1 MAEESEFEVL
11 LAEPFGQALEM
22 VEAALKNEAFEVVT
36 RFDVQRTM
44 KDKLNVGL
52 RPYVILGAVNN
63 RIAEQ
68 IMKSDPCIALTM
80 PCNISV
86 EVTSDEQTLVRVAD
100 PAQLVSCKCNE
111 DPLVA
116 DIADDASR
124 RLTQVVQALRLAS
137 RLRDPNAKTGK
148 RLSHEVND

>member
-1 MAEESEFEVL
+1 MTDDSEFEVL

-22 VEAALKNEAFEVVT
+22 VEAALKVEAFEVVT

-44 KDKLNVGL
+44 MDKLHVAL
-52 RPYVILGAVNN
+52 RPYVILGACNN

-68 IMKSDPCIALTM
+68 ILKSDPCVALTM

-86 EVTSDEQTLVRVAD
+86 EVTADEQTLVRVAD

-111 DPLVA
+111 DPLVL

-124 RLTQVVQALRLAS
+124 RLTQVIRTLRS
-137 RLRDPNAKTGK
+137 NTRPNDPNSKTWK
-148 RLSHEVND
+148 RLSSEVND